1 MSVCFDA
8 TLCFVWQ
15 KVMLYMTSLLQPVDR
30 PIALSGRVYEMLRN
44 NIRSGR
50 ILPGQPLQEV
60 PLAAQLGVS
69 RTPVREALARLANE
83 GLVVSD
89 GRSNVV
95 PSLTLADIDDI
106 YEIRSLIE
114 PEALRQVA
122 RQAINPVVR
131 APIMEA
137 LEASVAAHKAGD
149 NTAFMEANERFR
161 MAWLSLV
168 PNSRLVRAAELY
180 ADHVHHLRAL
190 TLDKS
195 KVRTVVLKGLKRI
208 ATALAAGDGETAAS
222 TMRDH
227 LAEARHAYIAAVGLD
242 RRPSAE
248 NSGNITLKRSGTPT
262 RSDSTHLIESRT

>member
-1 MSVCFDA
+1 MI
-8 TLCFVWQ
+8 
-15 KVMLYMTSLLQPVDR
+15 SLLQPVER
-30 PIALSGRVYEMLRN
+30 PIALSSRVYEMLRN
-44 NIRSGR
+44 NIRNGK

-69 RTPVREALARLANE
+69 RTPVREALTRLANE

-89 GRSNVV
+89 GRSYAV

-122 RQAINPVVR
+122 RQAIDPAAR

-137 LEASVAAHKAGD
+137 LEASIAAHKAGD
-149 NTAFMEANERFR
+149 NSAFMEANERFR
-161 MAWLSLV
+161 MAWLALV

-180 ADHVHHLRAL
+180 ADHVHHLRSL
-190 TLDKS
+190 TLDKP

-208 ATALAAGDGETAAS
+208 AAALDVGDGDAAAS
-222 TMRDH
+222 AMRDH
-227 LAEARHAYIAAVGLD
+227 LTEARNAFIAAVGLN
-242 RRPSAE
+242 RQA
-248 NSGNITLKRSGTPT
+248 G
-262 RSDSTHLIESRT
+262 DSTENAGNA